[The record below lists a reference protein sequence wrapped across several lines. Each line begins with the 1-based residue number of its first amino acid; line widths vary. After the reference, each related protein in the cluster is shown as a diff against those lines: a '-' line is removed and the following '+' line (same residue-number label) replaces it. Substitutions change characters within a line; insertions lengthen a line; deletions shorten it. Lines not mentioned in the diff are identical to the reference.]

1 LEVYKLSSRAKRGT
15 PTHPKMCAGSL
26 ASLGM
31 TKSGGTLN
39 TRCESVKRALVR
51 VFPVIA
57 LAWLLGCAALYNIMR
72 QPPETFARFMA
83 KLPGPVPFL
92 LFPFETL
99 WTHARA
105 GGLQVGDAAPDFSL
119 MKLDKSA
126 SVQLSSLT
134 AQGRPV
140 VLIFG
145 SYT

>member
-1 LEVYKLSSRAKRGT
+1 MLRAF
-15 PTHPKMCAGSL
+15 
-26 ASLGM
+26 
-31 TKSGGTLN
+31 
-39 TRCESVKRALVR
+39 V
-51 VFPVIA
+51 VIA
-57 LAWLLGCAALYNIMR
+57 VLWLLGSAALYQIMR

-99 WTHARA
+99 WTQARA
-105 GGLQVGDAAPDFSL
+105 GALQVGDRAPDFSL

-126 SVQLSSLT
+126 SVQLSALT
-134 AQGRPV
+134 AQGQPV

>member
-1 LEVYKLSSRAKRGT
+1 MAVRRPIRGWASILTTKYRFPKR
-15 PTHPKMCAGSL
+15 
-26 ASLGM
+26 
-31 TKSGGTLN
+31 TLL
-39 TRCESVKRALVR
+39 RALAV
-51 VFPVIA
+51 VA
-57 LAWLLGCAALYNIMR
+57 LLWLLGCAALYHIMSR
-72 QPPETFARFMA
+72 PPETFARFMA

-105 GGLQVGDAAPDFSL
+105 GTLQVGDPAPDFSL

-134 AQGRPV
+134 AQERPV
-140 VLIFG
+140 ALIFG

>member
-1 LEVYKLSSRAKRGT
+1 MITQRT
-15 PTHPKMCAGSL
+15 F
-26 ASLGM
+26 
-31 TKSGGTLN
+31 
-39 TRCESVKRALVR
+39 VKRALVR
-51 VFPVIA
+51 AFGVTVVV
-57 LAWLLGCAALYNIMR
+57 WLLACGALYEIMR

-83 KLPGPVPFL
+83 RISGPVAFL
-92 LFPFETL
+92 VLPFETL

-105 GGLQVGDAAPDFSL
+105 GILHVGDPAPDFSL